1 VNLKFFLTSFFG
13 SEDKP
18 HACSEV
24 ALLLSRSVFL
34 ADECVLQRQGG
45 LGSLRSAVQRQ
56 LSRWQPRPNQ
66 RRQILGWAG

>member
-1 VNLKFFLTSFFG
+1 MNLKFFLTSFFG

-34 ADECVLQRQGG
+34 ADECVQLQGG

-56 LSRWQPRPNQ
+56 LSRRQPRPNQ
-66 RRQILGWAG
+66 RRQILPWAG